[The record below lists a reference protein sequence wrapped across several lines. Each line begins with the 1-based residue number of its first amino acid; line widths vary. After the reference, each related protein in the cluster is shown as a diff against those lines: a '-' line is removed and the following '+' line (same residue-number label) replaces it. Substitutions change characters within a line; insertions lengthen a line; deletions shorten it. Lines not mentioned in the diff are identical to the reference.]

1 MDIAKAYADY
11 RIIGLLKEKLDNLP
25 KSTENQ
31 KLKSKLSIKMKTEG
45 LETKKEEVRKSNW
58 LPTHWLLQCLKNLL
72 RGGVEQWHYLHIV
85 TQHGPNNRQSIF
97 SAPLCNTLKEISS
110 KKFSIIKKSLKSIHY
125 KQNPHINQASSAKY
139 N

>member
-45 LETKKEEVRKSNW
+45 LETKKEEVRKSN
-58 LPTHWLLQCLKNLL
+58 
-72 RGGVEQWHYLHIV
+72 
-85 TQHGPNNRQSIF
+85 
-97 SAPLCNTLKEISS
+97 
-110 KKFSIIKKSLKSIHY
+110 
-125 KQNPHINQASSAKY
+125 
-139 N
+139 